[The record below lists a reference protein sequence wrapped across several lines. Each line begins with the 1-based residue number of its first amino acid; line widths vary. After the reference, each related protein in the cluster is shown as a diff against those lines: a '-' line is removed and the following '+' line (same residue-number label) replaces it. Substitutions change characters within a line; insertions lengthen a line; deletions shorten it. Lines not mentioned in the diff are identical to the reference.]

1 MKKIGEAFSR
11 FLTLRFNRHKP
22 AILAILKHLQI
33 YPPQESLMIRG
44 FAILLGFQY
53 LGEVIATVLD
63 LPLPGSVIGMV
74 LLLFALRLEIIR
86 LDWVRD
92 AAQLLLDNLSMLFIP
107 AGVGVM
113 VYAELIQQ
121 QWLPLTLATT
131 ISSLVVL
138 AVTGLT
144 DQLLHRRRR
153 S

>member
-1 MKKIGEAFSR
+1 
-11 FLTLRFNRHKP
+11 
-22 AILAILKHLQI
+22 
-33 YPPQESLMIRG
+33 MIRG

-53 LGEVIATVLD
+53 LGEVIATVLN

-131 ISSLVVL
+131 VSSLVVL

-144 DQLLHRRRR
+144 DQLLHRRRKA
-153 S
+153 